1 MKRITSVT
9 KTASGAG
16 NGSRRGCGGVRS
28 TIRSGI
34 KAATDRQAA
43 EIERTFSVR
52 WEW

>member
-1 MKRITSVT
+1 MKTSVIE
-9 KTASGAG
+9 KRTAAENQ
-16 NGSRRGCGGVRS
+16 NGSRRGCEGVRS

-43 EIERTFSVR
+43 EIERTFTVR